1 MGEFSLE
8 GMEELVE
15 DFKKAID
22 LHPDAAEK
30 GLRRSV
36 FHFKRYV
43 AKIVKTKVKE
53 HTGNLTKGFWVSPV
67 RGFRSDM
74 EVDFSA
80 ETKKKNPHFHLIENG
95 HDIVLP
101 FKKNGI
107 KLSRGGETVGFK
119 PGIKVLPGA
128 RKSFEPKLAED
139 LEKVRDKILK
149 EAGLL

>member
-1 MGEFSLE
+1 MDISLD
-8 GMEELVE
+8 GVDELVADLE
-15 DFKKAID
+15 RAVK

-30 GLRRSV
+30 GLRRSA
-36 FHFKRYV
+36 FRFKAFL
-43 AKIVKTKVKE
+43 AKIVKSKVKE

-67 RGFRSDM
+67 KGFRMDM

-95 HDIVLP
+95 HDIILP
-101 FKKNGI
+101 LRRNGV
-107 KLSRGGETVGFK
+107 KRKRGGEKVGYK

-128 RKSFEPKLAED
+128 RKSFEPKLEED
-139 LEKVRDKILK
+139 LAKVRDQILK